1 MRLMESSM
9 TTKDVAIAKSGE
21 QIPSVDRKA
30 LAIILA
36 FAVLGGTLALAQG
49 SKPQATNTANAHAK
63 NLDRC
68 PYYPSPVF
76 CRSHS
81 RSREQDSIGRN
92 ADGR

>member
-1 MRLMESSM
+1 M

-21 QIPSVDRKA
+21 RKTSVDRKA

-36 FAVLGGTLALAQG
+36 FAILGATLAPAQG
-49 SKPQATNTANAHAK
+49 SKPQATSSANVRAK

-68 PYYPSPVF
+68 RCYPTPVF
-76 CRSHS
+76 YRSGSQS
-81 RSREQDSIGRN
+81 RQQDEVSDN